1 MPGPARTG
9 PLHPEARS
17 RTDRRRFLASAG
29 ALGTALLAGCL
40 GDDDTESTDDDGGTD
55 DGGDGGTDDGG
66 DDDGGDGGTD
76 GGTDDG
82 GDDDGG
88 DGGTDDGGD
97 DGGTDGGGD
106 DGGGDGGGDDGGTDD
121 GGDDGGD
128 DGDGIDD
135 DPVTLE
141 RRAREYMQLQG
152 EGSFEAAFERFAE
165 SVAEQVSVAD
175 IESGWEQVVQTTGSF
190 ESVLAVEFQG
200 IESGVA
206 VVRVETAHTLVRNT
220 WQVSLNDEGILG
232 SVTTGQEP
240 YEWDPPAYAEESA
253 FEEMAVTLDAP
264 GSCELGGTLSVPTGE
279 ASVPG
284 VVIVHG
290 SGPVDRDGTYGSN
303 KPYKELAWGL
313 ASRGVAVLRYDKRTD
328 ACDVA
333 LSDLTIDDAV
343 TDDALTALERL
354 RAHDRVAADSVF
366 VVGHSLGGGLAPRIT
381 DRDGALAGAVML
393 APGPARPFAD
403 TILDQRAHLLDQRD
417 LDGTER
423 EQFLAEIP
431 EAAEKIR
438 SLDIGD
444 DEVLLGLGGREY
456 FRTLTEYDGPEAA
469 AMLDTPL
476 LLAQGGRDY
485 QVTPDG
491 DFPLWQDALAG
502 LSNVSF
508 ELYDDLNHLFQE
520 GEGPTTNSE
529 YYRPAAVLDERVV
542 DDVATFVDSNA

>member
-1 MPGPARTG
+1 MTGPARTG

-40 GDDDTESTDDDGGTD
+40 GDDDDTESTDDGGSTD
-55 DGGDGGTDDGG
+55 DNGSDDG
-66 DDDGGDGGTD
+66 DEEN
-76 GGTDDG
+76 
-82 GDDDGG
+82 
-88 DGGTDDGGD
+88 GGD
-97 DGGTDGGGD
+97 DGGTDGN
-106 DGGGDGGGDDGGTDD
+106 
-121 GGDDGGD
+121 
-128 DGDGIDD
+128 GIND
-135 DPVTLE
+135 DPATLE
-141 RRAREYMQLQG
+141 RRAREYMQLSG
-152 EGSFEAAFERFAE
+152 DGLFEAASERFAE
-165 SVAEQVSVAD
+165 SVAEQVSAAD
-175 IESGWEQVVQTTGSF
+175 LEAGWEEVVRVSGAF
-190 ESVLAVEFQG
+190 ESILETEFQTVTD
-200 IESGVA
+200 GVA
-206 VVRVETAHTLVRNT
+206 VVRVETAHTLAKNT
-220 WQVSLNDEGILG
+220 WEVSLNDQGILG
-232 SVTTGQEP
+232 SGTTGQEP

-253 FEEMAVTLDAP
+253 FEETAVTLDAP

-290 SGPVDRDGTYGSN
+290 SGPVDRDGTHGSN

-313 ASRGVAVLRYDKRTD
+313 ASQGVAVLRYDKRTN
-328 ACDVA
+328 ACDVSLA
-333 LSDLTIDDAV
+333 DLTIDDAV
-343 TDDALTALERL
+343 TNDALTALDRL
-354 RAHDRVAADSVF
+354 RAHDCVAADSVF
-366 VVGHSLGGGLAPRIT
+366 IVGHSLGGGLAPRIA

-403 TILDQRAHLLDQRD
+403 TILDQREHLLDQRD
-417 LDGTER
+417 LGETER
-423 EQFLAEIP
+423 EQFLANIP

-456 FRTLTEYDGPEAA
+456 FRTLTEYDGPETAA
-469 AMLDTPL
+469 TLETPL

-508 ELYDDLNHLFQE
+508 ELYDELNHLFQE
-520 GEGPTTNSE
+520 SAGPTTNSE

-542 DDVATFVDSNA
+542 DDIATFVDSNA